1 MTDGKFHIGY
11 FGDGPWAHQAL
22 EKILA
27 DASIA
32 VDFICVRYE
41 TRDSVLCQMGESHG
55 IPVKCVKNI
64 NAPDF
69 LTEMQEIR
77 PDLFVSMSFNQIF
90 RDEMIHLPCYDTINC
105 HAGKLPFYR
114 GRNILN
120 WALINDEK
128 EFGVTV
134 HYVDAGI
141 DTGDIIL
148 QETYPIT
155 DADTYGTLLE
165 RSYGACSKL
174 LYRAIR
180 QIQAGMAQRIPQ
192 QMIDPIGMYCGART
206 EGDEIIDWRQSSRRV
221 FNFIRALTRPG
232 VGATTYLDGEIV
244 KIYAAHEVPEA
255 RRYINTPG
263 QILAKDVDG
272 LTVKT
277 EDTVIR
283 ITDYETAAHVRVGMR
298 FQEK

>member
-22 EKILA
+22 EKILT
-27 DASIA
+27 DTSIA

-41 TRDSVLCQMGESHG
+41 TRDPVLRGMGEAHG
-55 IPVKCVKNI
+55 IPVKCVENI
-64 NAPDF
+64 NAPAF
-69 LTEMQEIR
+69 VQEMKDIH

-90 RDEMIHLPCYDTINC
+90 HDEMIHLPKYDTINC

-165 RSYGACSKL
+165 RAYAGCSSL
-174 LYRAIR
+174 LYRAIH
-180 QIQAGMAQRIPQ
+180 QIQTGTAKRIPQ
-192 QMIDPIGMYCGART
+192 CMIDPVGMYCGART
-206 EGDEIIDWRQSSRRV
+206 EGDELIDWHQSSRRV
-221 FNFIRALTRPG
+221 FNFIRALTHPG
-232 VGATTYLDGEIV
+232 VGAITYLDGHMV
-244 KIYAAHEVPEA
+244 KIYASEEVPGA
-255 RRYINTPG
+255 PRYINTPG
-263 QILAKDVDG
+263 QILAKDATG

-283 ITDYETAAHVRVGMR
+283 VTDYETDARVRVGMR
-298 FQEK
+298 FQNA